1 MTTSARA
8 TALAVVV
15 AVVFLASG
23 GLFTPNPAVAAG
35 TPSSGGIVYLFR
47 GGLNIFSTGVD
58 VLAKKLRARGIEA
71 TAYGNVDWQAVT
83 EKAKVRYAKTHQPI
97 VLVGHSFGANA
108 AVLMAAELNKSKT
121 PVALIILYDTVSS
134 MKISANVR
142 RVIDFVSID
151 GEQIGITVT
160 GEFGFTGHIERIDAK
175 EGHLAIDKDP
185 HNHDI
190 SIAAILR
197 VIRGG
202 APLANAN

>member
-1 MTTSARA
+1 MMTTARA
-8 TALAVVV
+8 TALAVV
-15 AVVFLASG
+15 AVMFLASG
-23 GLFTPNPAVAAG
+23 GLFTPNQAVAAG

-71 TAYGNVDWQAVT
+71 TAYGNADWQAVT
-83 EKAKVRYAKTHQPI
+83 EKAKARYAKTHQPI

-121 PVALIILYDTVSS
+121 PVALIVLYDTVSS
-134 MKISANVR
+134 MKVSANVR

-151 GEQIGITVT
+151 GKELGFTVT
-160 GEFGFTGHIERIDAK
+160 GEFGFTGHIERIDSK
-175 EGHLAIDKDP
+175 DGHLAIDKDS

-197 VIRGG
+197 AIRGG
-202 APLANAN
+202 APLAP

>member
-23 GLFTPNPAVAAG
+23 LFMPNPAVAAR
-35 TPSSGGIVYLFR
+35 TPSPGGIVYLFR

-71 TAYGNVDWQAVT
+71 TAYGNSDWQAVT

-160 GEFGFTGHIERIDAK
+160 GEFGFTGHIERIDVK

-190 SIAAILR
+190 SIAATLR

>member
-1 MTTSARA
+1 MMTTARA
-8 TALAVVV
+8 TALAV
-15 AVVFLASG
+15 AAFMFLASAIV
-23 GLFTPNPAVAAG
+23 LAPNPAAATPG
-35 TPSSGGIVYLFR
+35 PPSSNGVVYLFR
-47 GGLNIFSTGVD
+47 GGFNVFSTGVD

-71 TAYGNVDWQAVT
+71 TAYGNDDWPAVT
-83 EKAKVRYAKTHQPI
+83 EKAKARYAKTHQPI

-108 AVLMAAELNKSKT
+108 AVLIAAELNKSKT

-134 MKISANVR
+134 MKVSANVR

-151 GEQIGITVT
+151 GEEVGITVT
-160 GEFGFTGHIERIDAK
+160 GELGFTGHIERIDAK

-202 APLANAN
+202 APLAP